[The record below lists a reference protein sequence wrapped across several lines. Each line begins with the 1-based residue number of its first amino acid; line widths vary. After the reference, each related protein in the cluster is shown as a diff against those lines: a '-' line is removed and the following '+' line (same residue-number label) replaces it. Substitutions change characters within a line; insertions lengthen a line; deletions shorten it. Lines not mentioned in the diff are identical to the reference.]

1 MSPLRLRA
9 RVATLASASLLVGL
23 LGMAGPVAAAGP
35 VSWNVDAGTGDAT
48 GVAALKFYPAAIT
61 VDAGDTI
68 TWKVAGNAHT
78 ISFLTA
84 GQTPPSPED
93 PAAQAPAG
101 GASFDGS
108 AFTSSG
114 IKFPAPGQDTYA
126 LTFPTAGTYPFH
138 CLIHP
143 GMSGTVTVAAAGTA
157 YPLDQA
163 AITAANQAAEAA
175 DIATGHSLEASFSPT
190 TTANSDGSTTYHL
203 AAGVGSGGIS
213 ILRYISSTLDVRVG
227 DTVEW
232 TNLDGNGE
240 PHSVSFGPEPQDQTA
255 LAPSGG
261 KTYAGSGWVS
271 SGLYVGPPI
280 PAPHTYSLKFTK
292 AGTYPYICVLH
303 DVVGMTGSITVAAAP
318 RPTSNVTPPPTN
330 TQSVATTAGT
340 SDFGLALAALALAL
354 VTLVSLAA
362 AYVAVRRR
370 AVAR

>member
-1 MSPLRLRA
+1 MGVRVRL
-9 RVATLASASLLVGL
+9 SAGVVTSLVLGL
-23 LGMAGPVAAAGP
+23 LATAGPAAAAGP
-35 VSWNVDAGTGDAT
+35 QSWSVDAGTGDAT

-101 GASFDGS
+101 GSSVDGS

-126 LTFPTAGTYPFH
+126 LTFPTAGTFAFH

-143 GMSGTVTVAAAGTA
+143 GMDGTVTVNAAGTA
-157 YPLDQA
+157 YPQDQA
-163 AITAANQAAEAA
+163 AITAATQTAEAA
-175 DIATGHSLEASFSPT
+175 DIATGHTLEASFTPSST
-190 TTANSDGSTTYHL
+190 TNADGSTTYHL
-203 AAGVGSGGIS
+203 AAGVGSGSIS
-213 ILRYISSTLDVRVG
+213 ILRFISSTLDVQVG

-232 TNLDGNGE
+232 TNFDTNGE
-240 PHSVSFGPEPQDQTA
+240 PHSVSFGTEPQDPSA
-255 LAPSGG
+255 VAPSGG
-261 KTYAGSGWVS
+261 STYAGTGWVS

-280 PAPHTYSLKFTK
+280 PAPHSYQLTFTK
-292 AGTYPYICVLH
+292 AGTFPYICVLP

-318 RPTSNVTPPPTN
+318 SSGVTPPPT
-330 TQSVATTAGT
+330 ATAPVGPASGT
-340 SDFGLALAALALAL
+340 GDGSLGLLALAALAGLL
-354 VTLVSLAA
+354 GSF
-362 AYVAVRRR
+362 VAIRRR
-370 AVAR
+370 TRAG